1 MKTKFI
7 STLALAVLGMT
18 AVAACNKP
26 EPEIDGAAEV
36 AGSYTG
42 TTSASFK
49 YSPDPMVTENET
61 FDITVA
67 GEGIVDVSYESST
80 WGAFSFEGVS
90 VSGTDPYSLKGEGT
104 TLMGMGET
112 KNEYAATFEGTV
124 GKKAGTAEF
133 LITVPA
139 VMGGITIEFTLAE

>member
-1 MKTKFI
+1 MKAKFLSI
-7 STLALAVLGMT
+7 IALAAFGIV
-18 AVAACNKP
+18 AAAACNKP
-26 EPEIDGAAEV
+26 GTEINIAEEV

-42 TTSASFK
+42 TTSASFQ

-80 WGAFSFEGVS
+80 WGAFSFEDVS